1 MVRVTFG
8 GPNLADLGVEDP
20 DQQVKM
26 YFPRTGREAPRLP
39 EPDAGGDVMRWYAA
53 YSAIPE
59 NERPWMRSYT
69 IRAHRRHEPA
79 VDIDFVLHDDAGPAT
94 RWAAPGDT
102 LGMFGPSAHFTTPLP
117 RADADWILLAGDESA
132 LPAIGTLLEA
142 LPAGSRAVA
151 YIEVPEQAD
160 EQPFDTPAE
169 VTVH

>member
-1 MVRVTFG
+1 
-8 GPNLADLGVEDP
+8 
-20 DQQVKM
+20 
-26 YFPRTGREAPRLP
+26 
-39 EPDAGGDVMRWYAA
+39 
-53 YSAIPE
+53 
-59 NERPWMRSYT
+59 
-69 IRAHRRHEPA
+69 
-79 VDIDFVLHDDAGPAT
+79 
-94 RWAAPGDT
+94 
-102 LGMFGPSAHFTTPLP
+102 MFGPSAHFTTPLP